1 MYGLPERISALF
13 VVCLYICVFV
23 CVCVAIGNPI
33 IRRGELGSINQFYH
47 ATYMYLSQS
56 RTWISNVMYRCVFMI
71 LDCWW
76 EKIICFVIIGE
87 IVYDHRLNFLKRRLF
102 CWYWWNCLR
111 SLFKLSLE
119 AIVRIDIV
127 RYWWTCSPPLYFFLS
142 SFSSW
147 ICKQFLSLCKI
158 TKNLPT
164 ISLSIII

>member
-127 RYWWTCSPPLYFFLS
+127 RYWWTCSPPLYFFYRHS
-142 SFSSW
+142 RPEFARN
-147 ICKQFLSLCKI
+147 CCRCAK
-158 TKNLPT
+158 
-164 ISLSIII
+164 